1 MNENYFVAP
10 LLRMAWWLKARSK
23 LLLSLIALYLF
34 FLVINL
40 PASVVLPVFKLPANV
55 KVNGISGTAWSGNI
69 RNLYISGVKLGS
81 VSWELQP
88 FYFLTGAVAV
98 NVYIE
103 KEQQY
108 IKTWLNLSPSG
119 KIELE
124 ETRFKINLSSLQ
136 PLIYG
141 MPFSYGGMASGHF
154 PVSRIY
160 KNNYVALNG
169 KLSLRN
175 IEMLAPQRQAFGGL
189 DIDFRAEKDGMTS
202 GRLKENGDQMTISG
216 NLTIHKDGLLRLSAK
231 LAVQQKGST
240 LDNMV
245 SFLGAKDVTGK
256 VQLNNQ
262 FKLW

>member
-1 MNENYFVAP
+1 MKENYFVSP
-10 LLRMAWWLKARSK
+10 LLNMASFLKTRSK
-23 LLLSLIALYLF
+23 LVLAIIAVYLF

-40 PASVVLPVFKLPANV
+40 PASVVLPAFKLPANV
-55 KVNGISGTAWSGNI
+55 KANGISGTAWSGNI

-81 VSWELQP
+81 VRWQLQP
-88 FYFLTGAVAV
+88 FYLITGAVAA
-98 NVYIE
+98 NVFIE
-103 KEQQY
+103 KDQQH
-108 IKTWLNLSPSG
+108 IKTWLKLSPSG

-141 MPFSYGGMASGHF
+141 MPFSYAGMASGHF

-160 KNNYVALNG
+160 KNNYVAMNG

-175 IEMLAPQRQAFGGL
+175 IEMLAPQRQVFGGL

-202 GRLKENGDQMTISG
+202 GRIKDNGGQLQISG
-216 NLTIHKDGLLRLSAK
+216 NLTIHKDGVVRLSAK
-231 LAVQQKGST
+231 LAAQQKGST
-240 LDNMV
+240 LDNVV
-245 SFLGAKDVTGK
+245 SFLGARDVTGK
-256 VQLNNQ
+256 IQLNNQ